1 MVAIFKKAL
10 NMKTLYYINTATE
23 KRNNPSLNLKLIP
36 IVNCLKQLA
45 VGIFLCTHTAI
56 CNTMRSI
63 FLSFNLNYESEKC

>member
-10 NMKTLYYINTATE
+10 NMKTLYYIKLATE
-23 KRNNPSLNLKLIP
+23 KVNNPSLNLKLIP